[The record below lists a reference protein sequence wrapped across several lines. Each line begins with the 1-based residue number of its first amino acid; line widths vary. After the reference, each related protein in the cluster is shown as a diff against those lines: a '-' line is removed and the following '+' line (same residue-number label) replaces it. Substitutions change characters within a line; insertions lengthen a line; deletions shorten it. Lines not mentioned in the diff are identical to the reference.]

1 MGKRLKR
8 EAVTSRDSNRMSGVE
23 AAYVVESYLLKNH
36 YHRSLAEFRIEAAPV
51 LSSLKSAPAYVRTV
65 TNILDECIALRVE
78 QREYAQKKS
87 RMERLFEGMQELL
100 SSYQTGL
107 LTSPSCSPAMACT
120 PTQLFTNHSG
130 IKQISSGNATLK
142 ESGKK
147 PQKGA
152 VVAIPGCPQFATKSS
167 SPPGVS
173 SGNPSMPPTVIQRA
187 RRQSRTMALPQ
198 QLTSHPM
205 TLDTSNQAPHPSFP
219 FLMPP
224 PNPSWGTVKPVTV
237 SSTCNAQLQA
247 LSPQSSPAPLQQQ
260 HQCSSPLDPS
270 SPPKSQKQG
279 NIEATKPVQEAN
291 DKGPCTPPQQPLGE
305 KNMSPNISFSNALQ
319 ETNSGVQSAP
329 LSQSSLQKSTAKVP
343 RPHKENCPPVSSEM
357 PHVDG
362 LRHAPPMMRRNQA
375 SKKRAF
381 SSPTHSRSPKK
392 RKSMPVPVAAPKET
406 PQCPQVPS
414 GSPSSDFL
422 CSSMN
427 SEDQNKEL
435 FSNQVHLE
443 DTSNEVPSKLE
454 ADLCSSQFGSP
465 ELHSTDSLWILPEDT
480 PRDLSSTHGNS
491 ADSDPLSSSLPSA
504 SHLDKDSGFNLIETG
519 DSQGC
524 GDNLDMS
531 EPLISIDDILEWEG
545 CCFGDLMSD
554 MLSDNM
560 KGSST
565 TEDCLTDLCTSSR
578 GLKTPD
584 RFEYNCLVEAI
595 DYEGQLPQ
603 LSVAVANKDTS
614 SGSNSQAI
622 EPA

>member
-78 QREYAQKKS
+78 QREYTQKKS
-87 RMERLFEGMQELL
+87 SMERLVEGMQELL

-107 LTSPSCSPAMACT
+107 FTSPSWSPTMACT

-147 PQKGA
+147 TQKGA
-152 VVAIPGCPQFATKSS
+152 VVAIPGCTQFATKSS

-173 SGNPSMPPTVIQRA
+173 SGKPTMPPTVIQRG

-198 QLTSHPM
+198 QLPLHPM
-205 TLDTSNQAPHPSFP
+205 ALDTSNQAPHPSFP

-224 PNPSWGTVKPVTV
+224 PNPSWGTVKPVTA

-247 LSPQSSPAPLQQQ
+247 LSPESSPAPLQQQ
-260 HQCSSPLDPS
+260 HQCSFPLDPS

-291 DKGPCTPPQQPLGE
+291 DKGPCTPPQQPLSE
-305 KNMSPNISFSNALQ
+305 KNMSPNINFSNALQ
-319 ETNSGVQSAP
+319 ETNSGIQSVP
-329 LSQSSLQKSTAKVP
+329 LSQSSLQKSEAKVP

-362 LRHAPPMMRRNQA
+362 LRHSPLMTRRNQA

-381 SSPTHSRSPKK
+381 SSPSESRSPKK
-392 RKSMPVPVAAPKET
+392 RKSMPVPVAAPKGT

-414 GSPSSDFL
+414 GAPSNDSL

-435 FSNQVHLE
+435 FSSRVHLE
-443 DTSNEVPSKLE
+443 DTSNE

-465 ELHSTDSLWILPEDT
+465 ELHSTDLLWILPENT

-491 ADSDPLSSSLPSA
+491 ADLDPLSSSLPSA
-504 SHLDKDSGFNLIETG
+504 SPLDKDSGFNLIESG

-524 GDNLDMS
+524 GDNPDMS

-560 KGSST
+560 KESST
-565 TEDCLTDLCTSSR
+565 AEDCLTDLCTYSR

-584 RFEYNCLVEAI
+584 RFEYNYLVEAI

-603 LSVAVANKDTS
+603 LPGAVANKDTS

>member
-1 MGKRLKR
+1 
-8 EAVTSRDSNRMSGVE
+8 
-23 AAYVVESYLLKNH
+23 
-36 YHRSLAEFRIEAAPV
+36 
-51 LSSLKSAPAYVRTV
+51 
-65 TNILDECIALRVE
+65 
-78 QREYAQKKS
+78 
-87 RMERLFEGMQELL
+87 
-100 SSYQTGL
+100 
-107 LTSPSCSPAMACT
+107 
-120 PTQLFTNHSG
+120 
-130 IKQISSGNATLK
+130 
-142 ESGKK
+142 
-147 PQKGA
+147 
-152 VVAIPGCPQFATKSS
+152 
-167 SPPGVS
+167 
-173 SGNPSMPPTVIQRA
+173 MPPTVIQRA

-247 LSPQSSPAPLQQQ
+247 LTTQSSPAPLQQQ

-319 ETNSGVQSAP
+319 ETNSGIQSAP
-329 LSQSSLQKSTAKVP
+329 LSQGSLQKSAAKVP

-357 PHVDG
+357 PQVNG
-362 LRHAPPMMRRNQA
+362 LGHTQPMMRRNQA

-381 SSPTHSRSPKK
+381 SSPTQSTSPKK

-465 ELHSTDSLWILPEDT
+465 ELHSTDSLWILPENT

-491 ADSDPLSSSLPSA
+491 ADLDPLSSSLPSA
-504 SHLDKDSGFNLIETG
+504 SHLDKDSGFNLIESG

-560 KGSST
+560 KDSST

-578 GLKTPD
+578 FVGFPPVKNSFCSSFQLIFPIYINHVSHFVSSIGYCSCGNSNLISFLACAETLKHLTGLSTTVLWRPLIMKVSYPSSQ
-584 RFEYNCLVEAI
+584 V
-595 DYEGQLPQ
+595 QLPTRIQ
-603 LSVAVANKDTS
+603 VQVKLYLSASIFHHLMLRADN
-614 SGSNSQAI
+614 
-622 EPA
+622 